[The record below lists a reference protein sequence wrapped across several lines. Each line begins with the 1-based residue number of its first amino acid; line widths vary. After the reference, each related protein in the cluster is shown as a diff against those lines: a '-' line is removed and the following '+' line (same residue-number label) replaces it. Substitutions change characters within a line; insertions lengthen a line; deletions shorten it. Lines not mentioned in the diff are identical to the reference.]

1 MPHTSNLVTVFIEN
15 EAGSAIK
22 HHYDE
27 ATLSIECTE
36 RVGAAYPFPYGFIP
50 ETLAQDGDA
59 VDCFV
64 LTDRH
69 LPTGATVEVLPIA
82 LVEQTEAGSID
93 NNVLAVLPG
102 ESAPD
107 LDSAVA
113 RIVVFVEEFRA
124 SEPTRGLHAGRT
136 LGRDDAVAYVAAG
149 TAAHNARSKI
159 REE

>member
-1 MPHTSNLVTVFIEN
+1 MAHLSNLVTVFVEN
-15 EAGSAIK
+15 EAESDIK

-27 ATLSIECTE
+27 ATLSVKRRE

-50 ETLAQDGDA
+50 ETLAPDGDA

-69 LPTGATVEVLPIA
+69 LRTGTTVEALPIA
-82 LVEQTEAGSID
+82 FVEQTEAGSID

-107 LDSAVA
+107 LDGAVA
-113 RIVVFVEEFRA
+113 PIAIFIEEFRA
-124 SEPTRGLHAGRT
+124 GDPDRDSHAGRT
-136 LGRDDAVAYVAAG
+136 LGRDAAVAYIAEG
-149 TAAHNARSKI
+149 RAAHVARLQL
-159 REE
+159 REK